1 MYESVSVTQLKKPL
15 LLTFPFHTLFGR
27 RLTRPRVV
35 VLLSL
40 WTERLGRYLP
50 YLDCIKTD
58 HRFSLSISVSVEYVA
73 TIQKSGVGAT
83 G

>member
-1 MYESVSVTQLKKPL
+1 MCVTQLKKPL

-27 RLTRPRVV
+27 RLV

-40 WTERLGRYLP
+40 WTERFGRYLP
-50 YLDCIKTD
+50 YSDCIKTD
-58 HRFSLSISVSVEYVA
+58 HLNSLSISVSVEYVA

>member
-1 MYESVSVTQLKKPL
+1 MCVTQLKKPL

-27 RLTRPRVV
+27 RLV

-40 WTERLGRYLP
+40 WTERFGRYLP
-50 YLDCIKTD
+50 YSDCLKTD
-58 HRFSLSISVSVEYVA
+58 HRNSLSISVSVEYVA